1 MKKQTSPSCPKQMIF
16 AAVVTIVF
24 VFVSPVAVAQGK
36 YKISDR
42 VECDATQ
49 MGTFMLS
56 GSNEE

>member
-1 MKKQTSPSCPKQMIF
+1 MIF